1 MRGPEVMLLAARVL
15 LGCEAE
21 SKGPEGASS
30 RDLPEQSGNAGF
42 ILKLL
47 LRRCAQ
53 GAERFTLKALLR

>member
-30 RDLPEQSGNAGF
+30 RDLPEQGGNAGF
-42 ILKLL
+42 ILKL